1 MPRVS
6 ISVGTE
12 PWWQE
17 NSVMMATMLM
27 EMAATQTVRLAITT
41 DAARLYH
48 TRIQSIIPVR
58 QIVQADIIR
67 TQQLIYAQ
75 AVIIRV

>member
-27 EMAATQTVRLAITT
+27 EMGAVGIAESNKGTHAQE
-41 DAARLYH
+41 DH
-48 TRIQSIIPVR
+48 QNPK
-58 QIVQADIIR
+58 
-67 TQQLIYAQ
+67 IYAIYQ
-75 AVIIRV
+75 GPKN